1 MPATVAAPPTEVDRR
16 VELALSMIDL
26 GALVFPLRPGSKIPL
41 IPKRAGGGGFR
52 DAHRDRERCET
63 FLRQAGHPNYGV
75 VFPEGSDVI
84 ILDLDGGGEDPRPA
98 WQADWQRLYERLGPP
113 GLTFIVRTPS
123 GGRHA
128 YYRWRTDL
136 YGPLPPGDEM
146 LGWTVRKPFKGYVVG
161 PGSIVNGQTYE
172 PVGNPQIAD
181 LPEAWVRAALEES
194 RRPPAAPDARTSIT
208 VKGPAQV
215 QRGGRHKFLRDRA
228 RYLVGI
234 GLSGDALFSAVMDLN
249 RQLPEP
255 KSEDEVRRAIGE
267 VEAKFEPD
275 ELDPDTGRP
284 ILSAQR
290 DGAVGRKNVGPPE
303 VLDALTFYSALEVA
317 AMTPEVVDWAWRDY
331 LAHGTIVEIVGPP
344 KAGKTTLVFGLI
356 RAYVAGQPFLDRP
369 TAGGPAV
376 VLTEQGPTSLRAVL
390 QRTSIAE
397 RDDVHFLFHRDIR
410 GHEWHDVVA
419 ISVAR
424 CGELG
429 ARLLVVDTLPAF
441 AGLSGE
447 AENNAGDA
455 LEAMQPLLDA
465 AASGLAVL
473 VNRHRRKS
481 LPGMGPGD
489 VAEEG
494 RGSGAFSGAVD
505 VILSLRRKSGGG
517 RPTIRSLVA
526 ASRFDETP
534 EELNVELVDGRYVAL
549 ADDAALESDV
559 TRSAVLE
566 LLEDAADGLTLPE
579 LVEAS
584 GKARVVVQRALN
596 DLTKTRDV
604 EVHGRGVR
612 GDPHRYRRPD
622 DEPIPS
628 AQTSHGI
635 LSAQTVTPY
644 GGEQSDRLGQRSN
657 PGPESP
663 ARAWCHFHA
672 EHQSRH
678 RDVAT
683 AAPWCEICTPREGIA

>member
-52 DAHRDRERCET
+52 DAHNDRERAET

-75 VFPEGSDVI
+75 VFPEGSDVV

-98 WQADWQRLYERLGPP
+98 WQTDWQQLYERLGPP

-128 YYRWRTDL
+128 YYRWRSDR

-146 LGWTVRKPFKGYVVG
+146 LGWTVRKPFRGYVVG

-181 LPEAWVRAALEES
+181 LPEPWARAVLEES
-194 RRPPAAPDARTSIT
+194 HRRVEPVTGQTTIT

-215 QRGGRHKFLRDRA
+215 QRGARHKFLRDRA

-234 GLSGDALFSAVMDLN
+234 GLSGEALFSAVMDLN
-249 RQLPEP
+249 NKLLEP
-255 KSEDEVRRAIGE
+255 KSEDDVRRAIGE

-275 ELDPDTGRP
+275 ELDPETGRA
-284 ILSAQR
+284 IHGAQNHGGLR
-290 DGAVGRKNVGPPE
+290 TKHLEPPE
-303 VLDALTFYSALEVA
+303 VISELPFYTA
-317 AMTPEVVDWAWRDY
+317 AEIAVMTPEVIDWAWQDF
-331 LAHGTIVEIVGPP
+331 LAHGAITEIVGPP

-356 RAYVAGQPFLDRP
+356 RACVEGRPFLDRP
-369 TAGGPAV
+369 TTAGPVV

-390 QRTSIAE
+390 KRTGLADRS
-397 RDDVHFLFHRDIR
+397 DVHFLFHRDAR
-410 GHEWHDVVA
+410 GHEWADVVLTA
-419 ISVAR
+419 IER
-424 CGELG
+424 CHELG
-429 ARLLVVDTLPAF
+429 ARRLVVDTLPAF

-447 AENNAGDA
+447 SENNAGDA
-455 LEAMQPLLDA
+455 LEAMQPLLEAADA
-465 AASGLAVL
+465 GLAVL
-473 VNRHRRKS
+473 LNRHRRKS
-481 LPGMGPGD
+481 APGMGSGD
-489 VAEEG
+489 VADEG

-505 VILSLRRKSGGG
+505 VILSLRRKQGGG
-517 RPTIRSLVA
+517 RPTIRVLVA

-534 EELNVELVDGRYVAL
+534 EELNIELVDGHYVAL
-549 ADDAALESDV
+549 GDDEALESDV
-559 TRSAVLE
+559 ARGSVLE
-566 LLEDAADGLTLPE
+566 LLQASPNGLTEEQLA
-579 LVEAS
+579 EAL
-584 GKARVVVQRALN
+584 GKSRRTIQRALN
-596 DLTKTRDV
+596 DLARTHDV
-604 EVHGRGVR
+604 DRHGEGRK
-612 GDPHRYRRPD
+612 GDPYSWTFVAAQ
-622 DEPIPS
+622 EMPS
-628 AQTSHGI
+628 AQKTHGI

-644 GGEQSDRLGQRSN
+644 GGEQSDRPRQKSH
-657 PGPESP
+657 PGPESGG
-663 ARAWCHFHA
+663 WCHFHV
-672 EHQSRH
+672 EHQTHH

-683 AAPWCEICTPREGIA
+683 PSPWCEICTPREGTA